1 MTEWKTIDTA
11 PENVELLVLRRDG
24 IMCVAKVSGYVKR
37 FGVLNADF
45 GNASCSIFF
54 PVSGDYSSGDT
65 PTHWMELPTSHTE
78 NENELL

>member
-24 IMCVAKVSGYVKR
+24 IMCVAKVSGHVNKY
-37 FGVLNADF
+37 GLLSADF

-54 PVSGDYSSGDT
+54 PLDGDYSSGDA
-65 PTHWMELPTSHTE
+65 PTHWMPLPDM
-78 NENELL
+78 